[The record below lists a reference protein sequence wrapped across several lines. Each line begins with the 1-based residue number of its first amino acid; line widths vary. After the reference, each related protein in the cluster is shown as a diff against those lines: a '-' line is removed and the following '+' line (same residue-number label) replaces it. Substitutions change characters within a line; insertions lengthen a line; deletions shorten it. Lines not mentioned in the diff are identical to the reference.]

1 MLIPNQQQF
10 DVWLSGLNLL
20 QEKID
25 PMYLNKSALKV
36 QNNEDF
42 TNRWNTIVGEYN
54 LQKMIQPVDQED
66 RHIIWGPVGIWSTPY
81 FVKNSKH
88 VFTD

>member
-1 MLIPNQQQF
+1 M
-10 DVWLSGLNLL
+10 WLSGINLL

-25 PMYLNKSALKV
+25 SMYFNKSVLAVENDLHFDQK
-36 QNNEDF
+36 
-42 TNRWNTIVGEYN
+42 WNTIVGEYN
-54 LQKMIQPVDQED
+54 LQGMIQPKDQED

-88 VFTD
+88 VFND